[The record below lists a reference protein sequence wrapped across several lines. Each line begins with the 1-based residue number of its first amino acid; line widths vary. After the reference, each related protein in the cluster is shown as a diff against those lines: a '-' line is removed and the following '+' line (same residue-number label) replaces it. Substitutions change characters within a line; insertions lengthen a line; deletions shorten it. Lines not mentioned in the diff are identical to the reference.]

1 MAAELNVGVLAGIP
15 LEMEMLDDSFACA
28 IARYA
33 YPFADGA
40 DLEDMGQRARM
51 VRVRAYFYDNAEKDT
66 YDDHIALISL
76 LSDRKLV
83 DFEHPKYGLMKGKIE
98 ELNVRHDDRQRC
110 AEVDIAFVEQ
120 MRGTIEPLTRPA
132 VLSTVEEAY
141 IAGQEEQ
148 IAALRED
155 LLGTIPVT
163 DAAVLTQILDAAST
177 MLSQV
182 QGFSADFRNVVDA
195 VETLLG
201 TAEATVADV
210 TSPVD
215 SLQSTLTYDLTI
227 PGRITGGLAAA
238 LEKTAR
244 LCDSLRNYPARYVQS
259 LDLAMKDLE
268 DSFDNPAG
276 SLSGSA
282 ETDAGSVMAS
292 HLRIACAQRMALE
305 TAQVFEEDQTAFTDP
320 DDADDYEVLT
330 LPELEQTLAVAR
342 RRLDEAVE
350 AAREMGSLKEMAKAL
365 LEHVNAV
372 RLEREKMKAVL
383 LDNPLP
389 LHLVCLRY
397 GLPCKDAERLL
408 KVNRGIRNPNFASGE
423 VLVYVR

>member
-1 MAAELNVGVLAGIP
+1 MADELSIGILGGIP
-15 LEMEMLDDSFACA
+15 LEMEMLDDSFESAV
-28 IARYA
+28 ARYD

-40 DLEDMGQRARM
+40 DLEDMGQRAHMIRM
-51 VRVRAYFYDNAEKDT
+51 RAYFYDNAEKEA

-76 LSDRKLV
+76 LSDRGLV

-110 AEVDIAFVEQ
+110 AEVDITFVEQ
-120 MRGTIEPLTRPA
+120 MRQTIEPRTRPA

-155 LLGTIPVT
+155 LLGAIPVT
-163 DAAVLTQILDAAST
+163 DAAALTQILDASAT

-182 QGFSADFRNVVDA
+182 QGFSADCRNVVGA

-215 SLQSTLTYDLTI
+215 SLQSTLTYALTI
-227 PGRITGGLAAA
+227 PGRIIGSLAAA

-244 LCDSLRNYPARYVQS
+244 LCDSLRNYPARYVQN
-259 LDLAMKDLE
+259 LDLAMTDLE
-268 DSFDNPAG
+268 DVIADLAD
-276 SLSGSA
+276 SLTGSA
-282 ETDAGSVMAS
+282 ATAGGGVMTS

-305 TAQVFEEDQTAFTDP
+305 AAQVIEEDQAAFTDP

-330 LPELEQTLAVAR
+330 LPELEQTLAVVR

-350 AAREMGSLKEMAKAL
+350 AAREMGSLKIMAVAL
-365 LEHVNAV
+365 LDHVNAV
-372 RLEREKMKAVL
+372 RLEREKMEAVI
-383 LDNPLP
+383 LDNPIP
-389 LHLVCLRY
+389 LHLVCLRQ
-397 GLPCKDAERLL
+397 GLPYTYAERLL
-408 KVNRGIRNPNFASGE
+408 KVNRSIRNPNFTSGE